1 MQNILLFSLCSFVW
15 GSTWYAIT
23 FQLGDVDPLWSI
35 SYRFLLA
42 GLILMAICFLQRVP
56 VQFTPRQHLRI
67 FLQGICFCGI
77 SYWLVYLSELYI
89 NSAQSALVC
98 TSMLYLNVI
107 IGHFWLGNPVRLP
120 VVIGGMLGSLGIVM
134 VFLPELATSLTTDLM
149 KGITMAFVGCIFFS
163 IGSLICEINKKSGLP
178 LLPVVMT
185 AMMYSSLFTAAFAL
199 SLGKLPSFQWSK
211 PYVFSLLYLALF
223 GSIMAMTSYVALIGR
238 IGADRTAYVDIIY
251 PIIALFIATMFE
263 GYQWTTLS
271 LLGVLVVLAG
281 NYIALGVNSDKAHIA
296 K

>member
-42 GLILMAICFLQRVP
+42 GLILMAIFFLQRVP

-163 IGSLICEINKKSGLP
+163 IGSLIHCCPVKKTEI
-178 LLPVVMT
+178 
-185 AMMYSSLFTAAFAL
+185 
-199 SLGKLPSFQWSK
+199 
-211 PYVFSLLYLALF
+211 
-223 GSIMAMTSYVALIGR
+223 
-238 IGADRTAYVDIIY
+238 
-251 PIIALFIATMFE
+251 
-263 GYQWTTLS
+263 
-271 LLGVLVVLAG
+271 AG
-281 NYIALGVNSDKAHIA
+281 NACPN
-296 K
+296 

>member
-42 GLILMAICFLQRVP
+42 GLILMAVCFLQRTP
-56 VQFTPRQHLRI
+56 VQFSLRQHLRI
-67 FLQGICFCGI
+67 FVQGVCFCGI

-107 IGHFWLGNPVRLP
+107 IGHFWLGNPIRLP
-120 VVIGGMLGSLGIVM
+120 VVAGGILGSLGIVM
-134 VFLPELATSLTTDLM
+134 VFLPELATTMTTDLM
-149 KGITMAFVGCIFFS
+149 KGILIAFVGCIFFS
-163 IGSLICEINKKSGLP
+163 IGSLICEINKRSGLP
-178 LLPVVMT
+178 LIPVVMM
-185 AMMYSSLFTAAFAL
+185 AMMYCSLFTSVFAL

-211 PYVFSLLYLALF
+211 PYVFSLLYLVLF
-223 GSIMAMTSYVALIGR
+223 GSILAMTSYVALIGR
-238 IGADRTAYVDIIY
+238 IGADRTAYVDVIY
-251 PIIALFIATMFE
+251 PIIALCIATMFE

-271 LLGVLVVLAG
+271 VLGVFVVLIG
-281 NYIALGVNSDKAHIA
+281 NYIALSVNSKKAKIA
-296 K
+296 D